1 MAIIKNESSII
12 CNNPDS
18 FFRLMR
24 GRFFFHLSQMR
35 NVFQKTYS
43 TLDHDIFHR
52 LIALLLKYSC
62 IRDGDMH
69 AGALIISR
77 HYLNNLLKIKHLFY
91 RRKVIQLPNNH

>member
-18 FFRLMR
+18 SFRLMR

-35 NVFQKTYS
+35 NIFQKTYS

-52 LIALLLKYSC
+52 LIALLLKYIAAFEMEIC
-62 IRDGDMH
+62 MQVQ
-69 AGALIISR
+69 LIISR
-77 HYLNNLLKIKHLFY
+77 HYLNNLLKLNICFTDEK
-91 RRKVIQLPNNH
+91 